1 MSGGGAFDVDLARQA
16 LFADRGA
23 AGKNGATCQK
33 PKRGTGTGVRRD
45 GCESLGLGS
54 EIDRM
59 MTDCARYTEEC
70 VQDAD

>member
-16 LFADRGA
+16 LFADREA

-33 PKRGTGTGVRRD
+33 RGTGTAVRRD
-45 GCESLGLGS
+45 GRESLGLGS

-59 MTDCARYTEEC
+59 MTDRARYTEEC
-70 VQDAD
+70 VQNAD